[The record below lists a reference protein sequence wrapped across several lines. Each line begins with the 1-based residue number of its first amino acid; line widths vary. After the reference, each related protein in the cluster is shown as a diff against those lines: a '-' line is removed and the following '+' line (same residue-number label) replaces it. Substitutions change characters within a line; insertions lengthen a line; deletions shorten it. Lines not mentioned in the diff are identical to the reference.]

1 MKTLFTFFLFI
12 FIVSAAEAQVTKYG
26 VKAGMSVSNMTND
39 PAPINANRHRNGF
52 VFGAFVDYGFTETLS
67 GMVELQYS
75 GEGANEEGFR
85 AVYLNLPVILK
96 YNVFK
101 NISLGVGPQVGLKIH
116 KNNDGFQNLTFAGV
130 GYFEFAIT
138 DEFAIDF
145 RYNYGL
151 SNLIDNNLPF
161 EATAGVMQFGVSYKL

>member
-1 MKTLFTFFLFI
+1 MKTLFTFFLLIFI
-12 FIVSAAEAQVTKYG
+12 FSVADAQETKYG
-26 VKAGMSVSNMTND
+26 VKAGMSISNMTND
-39 PAPINANRHRNGF
+39 PAPVNSNKHRNGF
-52 VFGAFVDYGFTETLS
+52 VFGGFVDYGFTENLS

-85 AVYLNLPVILK
+85 KDYLNLPVILK
-96 YNVFK
+96 YNLVK
-101 NISLGVGPQVGLKIH
+101 NISVGIGPQVGLKIH
-116 KNNDGFQNLTFAGV
+116 KENDGFQNFTFAGV

-161 EATAGVMQFGVSYKL
+161 EATAGVMQFGINYKL

>member
-1 MKTLFTFFLFI
+1 MKTLFTFILFLL
-12 FIVSAAEAQVTKYG
+12 IVGATNAQVTHYG
-26 VKAGMSVSNMTND
+26 VKAGMSISNMTND
-39 PAPINANRHRNGF
+39 PAPINSNRHRNGF
-52 VFGAFVDYGFTETLS
+52 VFGGFVDYGITKSLS
-67 GMVELQYS
+67 AMAEIQYS

-85 AVYLNLPVILK
+85 NDYLNLPVILK

-116 KNNDGFQNLTFAGV
+116 KHNDGFQNFTFAGV
-130 GYFEFAIT
+130 GYFEFALT

-161 EATAGVMQFGVSYKL
+161 EATSGVMQFGISYKL

>member
-12 FIVSAAEAQVTKYG
+12 FIVSVADAQVTKYG
-26 VKAGMSVSNMTND
+26 VKAGMSVSNMNND
-39 PAPINANRHRNGF
+39 PAPINANRHRIGF
-52 VFGAFVDYGFTETLS
+52 VFGGFVDYGFTETLS

-85 AVYLNLPVILK
+85 TDYLNLPVILK

-101 NISLGVGPQVGLKIH
+101 NISIGVGPQVGLKIH
-116 KNNDGFQNLTFAGV
+116 KHNDGFKNFTFAGV
-130 GYFEFAIT
+130 GYFEVAIT

-145 RYNYGL
+145 RYIYGI

-161 EATAGVMQFGVSYKL
+161 EATTGVMQFGINYKL